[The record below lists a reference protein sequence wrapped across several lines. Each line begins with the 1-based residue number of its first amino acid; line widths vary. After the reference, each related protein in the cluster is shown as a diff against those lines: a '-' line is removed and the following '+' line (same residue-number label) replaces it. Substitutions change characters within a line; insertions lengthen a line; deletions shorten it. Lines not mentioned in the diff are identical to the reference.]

1 MSYAHLCLTYIAKV
15 RPFNAGEVW
24 LATHILSHYAV
35 RLVMIL
41 YVTLYTLISMSRA
54 LLFLAPATAA
64 SAGVFTQGL
73 LIGVLLLETLDL
85 LALQKKT
92 LIHLKMVIYII
103 FNLEF

>member
-1 MSYAHLCLTYIAKV
+1 
-15 RPFNAGEVW
+15 
-24 LATHILSHYAV
+24 
-35 RLVMIL
+35 MIL

-85 LALQKKT
+85 LALQKK
-92 LIHLKMVIYII
+92 H
-103 FNLEF
+103 